1 MKNRIFIRFFTRV
14 YVCESTTLWQ
24 HVRNR
29 SFARGFVVE
38 RKKMNGNIMTRLEL
52 VCEHFKHPKIHK
64 NRHKIRSF
72 ALRHN
77 FSSSLCSPRWTLHT
91 FLVAIDVRFFATCV
105 RLLCVL
111 VELFYF
117 HGCCRFFLCSRETV
131 TQCRERQNRM
141 FPMEFVGGVGGCWAG
156 GGWMNETNA
165 LT

>member
-1 MKNRIFIRFFTRV
+1 
-14 YVCESTTLWQ
+14 
-24 HVRNR
+24 
-29 SFARGFVVE
+29 
-38 RKKMNGNIMTRLEL
+38 MNGNIMTRLEL

-77 FSSSLCSPRWTLHT
+77 FPPLFSLRRALHT

-117 HGCCRFFLCSRETV
+117 HGCRRFCLCSREKV

-141 FPMEFVGGVGGCWAG
+141 FPMEFVGGVGGCWAE
-156 GGWMNETNA
+156 WRVNERNERAYIIKCSTLSFLNNKQ
-165 LT
+165 